1 MKKSVFNMGIPFK
14 WIITQDR
21 GIRVKT
27 GNKQR
32 KKTAIKHIL
41 FMNWYLFITLFM
53 NRRDKFV

>member
-14 WIITQDR
+14 WMITQDR

-32 KKTAIKHIL
+32 KKNCYKTCSIYELVSLYYIV
-41 FMNWYLFITLFM
+41 YE
-53 NRRDKFV
+53 